1 VLSFLLRCFFVLVL
15 LPLTACSGDDTA
27 GGALAFRGEEA
38 FLQGIDYD
46 TGLVPDGSPAQVRIV
61 ATGSG
66 GVVVAANGVANGGA
80 LAPVPGSGSV
90 QISGMIALRVFA
102 KIDASGITFD
112 DMVHETS
119 YAVPVTTT
127 PFEPFLVGASPVEAR
142 ADLPPTELARVPI
155 PSVPGGT
162 LVLNL
167 TGGFVSAGFQGT
179 CATAVGGE
187 AQYLGSLALAGELEL
202 SATIEIE
209 VPIVGTQTFG
219 PFETAVPIPALDR
232 DLDLGTVAIGSGV
245 RSDSTRSLCDVVPGA
260 DGSVPGSDGGTRRD
274 GGGRRDGGPSS
285 CDPGY
290 DDCDGNSANGCE
302 TPLDTLTDCGACGA
316 ACPDVPNAAGACGG
330 VDCVYSCNADS
341 SDCDASPFTGCEVRH
356 ADVADACA
364 SPVDAGVFDGDS
376 LCGFGCPSNGDWN
389 EFHRLTGTSS
399 AWFKA
404 RANEDST
411 CGGSIEHRVRLEV
424 PEGID
429 YDLFVHRP
437 CGTVVGRSIAGRGMD
452 DQVTVSQSDDIAR
465 SDAFDYWVE
474 VRYIGG
480 SSCEPWALIFEGHD
494 C

>member
-1 VLSFLLRCFFVLVL
+1 MQSFVLHCLLVL
-15 LPLTACSGDDTA
+15 LPLTACSGDDAA

-46 TGLVPDGSPAQVRIV
+46 TGLVPDDSPAQVRIV

-66 GVVVAANGVANGGA
+66 GVAVTARGTANGGVLTA
-80 LAPVPGSGSV
+80 VPGSGSV
-90 QISGMIALRVFA
+90 EISGMIGLRVFA

-119 YAVPVTTT
+119 YAIPVTATA
-127 PFEPFLVGASPVEAR
+127 FEPFLVGASPAEAR

-167 TGGFVSAGFQGT
+167 TGGFVSARFQGT
-179 CATAVGGE
+179 CATAVAGE

-202 SATIEIE
+202 AATIEIE

-219 PFETAVPIPALDR
+219 PLETAVPIPALDR
-232 DLDLGTVAIGSGV
+232 ELDLGTVAIGSGV
-245 RSDSTRSLCDVVPGA
+245 RSDSTRSLCDVVPRA

-274 GGGRRDGGPSS
+274 GGSVRHDGGSSS
-285 CDPGY
+285 CEPGY

-302 TPLDTLTDCGACGA
+302 TRLDTLTDCGACGA
-316 ACPDVPNAAGACGG
+316 ACPDVPNASGACGG
-330 VDCVYSCNADS
+330 IDCVYTCNADS

-364 SPVDAGVFDGDS
+364 SPVDIGTFDGDT
-376 LCGFGCPSNGDWN
+376 LCGFGCPGNGDWD
-389 EFHRLTGTSS
+389 EFRRMTGTSS
-399 AWFKA
+399 AWFQA
-404 RANEDST
+404 RAHEEST
-411 CGGSIEHRVRLEV
+411 CGGRIEHRIRLEV
-424 PEGID
+424 PDGID

-437 CGTVVGRSIAGRGMD
+437 CGTVVESSISGRGMD
-452 DQVTVSQSDDIAR
+452 DEVTVGVSDDIAR
-465 SDAFDYWVE
+465 SDDFDYWVE
-474 VRYIGG
+474 VRYVGG
-480 SSCEPWALIFEGHD
+480 SSCEPWSLVFDGHD